1 MSQTALH
8 ELDELTEADA
18 ANGNP
23 GGSAAPV
30 GALEVTPEE
39 PAVEIPS
46 SIIFITPDG
55 SWVAKKAP
63 NILTFLG
70 I

>member
-18 ANGNP
+18 ADGNP

-30 GALEVTPEE
+30 VCSRGDA
-39 PAVEIPS
+39 
-46 SIIFITPDG
+46 
-55 SWVAKKAP
+55 
-63 NILTFLG
+63 
-70 I
+70 